1 MCLQPASNT
10 EMAWLRRPA
19 PTGLVR
25 GVALLALVAWGGF
38 APNAIFAEFYGK
50 KGYTVVFAFS
60 ESTSRYGWGFN
71 RDVNAAAQTA
81 LQNCGG
87 GAKVV
92 CYKNDGYLCLVW
104 DGSKFAFGH
113 DDDSAQNAVGHAEE
127 SFANIHGG
135 KPSSYQCRSSDGDF
149 IPVR

>member
-1 MCLQPASNT
+1 
-10 EMAWLRRPA
+10 
-19 PTGLVR
+19 
-25 GVALLALVAWGGF
+25 VALLALVAWGGF